1 MWQSAQSIRQ
11 LELRYPRLRPE
22 GPGRYF
28 DRMHGAVGAIKVG
41 LLRDEGI
48 PIIVATCSG
57 GEGFIYRAGKTFK
70 KRLNDIHV
78 DLIQQL

>member
-1 MWQSAQSIRQ
+1 
-11 LELRYPRLRPE
+11 
-22 GPGRYF
+22 
-28 DRMHGAVGAIKVG
+28 MHGAVGAIRVG

-57 GEGFIYRAGKTFK
+57 GEDFIDRAGKTLK